1 MPPARLCPIACD
13 VIIVGN
19 KYSNSPPTFQEFHT
33 FGARLTFLKCWWYMY
48 LYGGWLIMLEK
59 RPYQLF
65 KRYHLVPVGAFHLMS
80 ELRPRPRSSYE
91 IMAPVLRV
99 PSCGSSSHEVKM
111 PRSQDTPRNG
121 RKKTQPT
128 LYSKLTLSIIP
139 RYGCC
144 LEAVW

>member
-1 MPPARLCPIACD
+1 
-13 VIIVGN
+13 
-19 KYSNSPPTFQEFHT
+19 
-33 FGARLTFLKCWWYMY
+33 
-48 LYGGWLIMLEK
+48 MLEK

-111 PRSQDTPRNG
+111 PRSQDT
-121 RKKTQPT
+121 T
-128 LYSKLTLSIIP
+128 LYSKLTLSTIP
-139 RYGCC
+139 RYGRC
-144 LEAVW
+144 LEAV